1 MRSSQPGI
9 RLRRWFV
16 PAALIFVAATSPDVA
31 NAGAWTLPAG
41 ETQIITG
48 VTYSTANAKF
58 GSSGAVPAQFHKIFA
73 QSYMEHGLTDRLTLV
88 LVPEYATATEAD
100 PGQPLMHATNFAV
113 EGGLRYRVTDAIG
126 MLSVQASYQTS
137 GGFDTPI
144 AVVRK
149 SGSEIEARLLYGLN
163 FHLFRRDAFVDAEV
177 GQRWITGARPDETA
191 ADLTLGL
198 HWSKK
203 FTIMAQTFNIIS
215 AGKGDP
221 PYTYFRSHKLQLAFV
236 QRLWKGVSLE
246 TGAYFSPAGENALAE
261 RGTLAA
267 LWVHF

>member
-1 MRSSQPGI
+1 VFRRHSI
-9 RLRRWFV
+9 VRLGD
-16 PAALIFVAATSPDVA
+16 AAVAGLLIAGSFETHA

-58 GSSGAVPAQFHKIFA
+58 ESSGAVPVLFHKILA
-73 QSYMEHGLTDRLTLV
+73 QAYAEHGLTDRLTLV

-100 PGQPLMHATNFAV
+100 PGRPVVHATNFSV
-113 EGGLRYRVTDAIG
+113 EGGLRYRITDAIG
-126 MLSVQASYQTS
+126 ILSVQASYQTS

-149 SGSEIEARLLYGLN
+149 SGSEVEARLLYGLN
-163 FHLFRRDAFVDAEV
+163 FGVFRRTAYIDAEV
-177 GQRWITGARPDETA
+177 AQRWITGARPDETA
-191 ADLTLGL
+191 ADFTLGL
-198 HWSKK
+198 HWSEK
-203 FTIMAQTFNIIS
+203 FTVMAQSCNIIS

-221 PYTYFRSHKLQLAFV
+221 PYIYFRSHKLQLAFV
-236 QRLWKGVSLE
+236 QRLWKGVSVE

-261 RGTLAA
+261 RGAIAA

>member
-1 MRSSQPGI
+1 MQCR
-9 RLRRWFV
+9 
-16 PAALIFVAATSPDVA
+16 FVAAAFLLFASTTPDVA

-58 GSSGAVPAQFHKIFA
+58 ESSGAVPVVFHKILA
-73 QSYMEHGLTDRLTLV
+73 QAYAEHGLTDRLTLV

-100 PGQPLMHATNFAV
+100 PGQAIVHATNFAV

-126 MLSVQASYQTS
+126 ILSVQASYQTS

-149 SGSEIEARLLYGLN
+149 SGSEIEGRVLYGLN
-163 FHLFRRDAFVDAEV
+163 FKVFRRNGYLDAEV
-177 GQRWITGARPDETA
+177 AQRWITGARPGETA

-198 HWSKK
+198 HWSQK
-203 FTIMAQTFNIIS
+203 FTIMAQSFNIIS

-246 TGAYFSPAGENALAE
+246 TGAYYSPAGENALAE
-261 RGTLAA
+261 HGALAA